1 MVWGARQRGRLF
13 CGFLP
18 RAWGLQLWLG
28 QKLNGLGQ
36 QQEGRRAELRGTESP
51 GRRSVWGCV
60 SAISSLPLPLWSW
73 GRRGEEGGVFILRVS
88 ISLLVSP
95 SDGFSLCRGVSLLC
109 LGLTVSVSVH
119 LCCLL
124 LSSSAFIFA
133 VVVFSSVLVFVT
145 ISVSLSVSPSVSIPL
160 SVSLWGCLVLSVPS
174 VWCMPPSPSLTT
186 LFSAPVASPVT
197 HGGPRVPSGSLLLG
211 HQDPVSPFPDTA
223 DLGLFA
229 PHRANCGGPTL
240 HLPAPGREVGPP

>member
-1 MVWGARQRGRLF
+1 M
-13 CGFLP
+13 FLP
-18 RAWGLQLWLG
+18 YRPCLSLCGAGAAG
-28 QKLNGLGQ
+28 V
-36 QQEGRRAELRGTESP
+36 RRAACLS
-51 GRRSVWGCV
+51 CV
-60 SAISSLPLPLWSW
+60 SPSP
-73 GRRGEEGGVFILRVS
+73 
-88 ISLLVSP
+88 LVSP

-186 LFSAPVASPVT
+186 LFSAPVACQVT
-197 HGGPRVPSGSLLLG
+197 HGGPRAPSGSLLLG

-229 PHRANCGGPTL
+229 PHRADCGGPTL
-240 HLPAPGREVGPP
+240 HLPVPGREVGPP